1 MPDDAVADLQA
12 RVDAAAFAWRQADV
26 FDFDASVY
34 LADLARPLAD
44 QTAETSGAGIATIW
58 ETAEAVVVVSQTCDV
73 VLPSAERPFLKVSP
87 LATLE
92 DQQEAALARKGNKP
106 NYVHV
111 PARGTSKFAC
121 LDQITTLEKAVLL
134 DVARNAGVRD
144 DAEARKFALDVG
156 RHFSRY
162 PLPDELRTMLKDF
175 LDRVRAKHGKG
186 SGEGQ
191 GLAALESIRISGV
204 PSWREPEVDVVL
216 TFVRPPRGEDP
227 LSTADWDKYLD
238 QWRRLCKA
246 PVGKLRSIELIAISI
261 DEMSA
266 IAYKSSDVLDF
277 AYLSPPLK
285 VGAA

>member
-1 MPDDAVADLQA
+1 
-12 RVDAAAFAWRQADV
+12 
-26 FDFDASVY
+26 
-34 LADLARPLAD
+34 
-44 QTAETSGAGIATIW
+44 
-58 ETAEAVVVVSQTCDV
+58 
-73 VLPSAERPFLKVSP
+73 
-87 LATLE
+87 
-92 DQQEAALARKGNKP
+92 
-106 NYVHV
+106 
-111 PARGTSKFAC
+111 
-121 LDQITTLEKAVLL
+121 
-134 DVARNAGVRD
+134 
-144 DAEARKFALDVG
+144 
-156 RHFSRY
+156 
-162 PLPDELRTMLKDF
+162 MLKDF